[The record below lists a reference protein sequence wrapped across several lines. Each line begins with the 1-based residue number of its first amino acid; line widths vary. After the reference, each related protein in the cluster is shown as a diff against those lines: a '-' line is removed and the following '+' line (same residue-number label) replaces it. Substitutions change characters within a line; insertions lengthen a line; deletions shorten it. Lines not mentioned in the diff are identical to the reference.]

1 MQYISKGIIF
11 AFLAKVFLRLVLN
24 FPTFTDLVN
33 MNYATLKA
41 ENPVKNVLLSGLRGV
56 KMWQVLSKT
65 CLELLK
71 TKVQLLSVV
80 SFFA

>member
-1 MQYISKGIIF
+1 M
-11 AFLAKVFLRLVLN
+11 
-24 FPTFTDLVN
+24 
-33 MNYATLKA
+33 
-41 ENPVKNVLLSGLRGV
+41 KNVLSSGIIGL
-56 KMWQVLSKT
+56 KMGQVLSKT

>member
-1 MQYISKGIIF
+1 
-11 AFLAKVFLRLVLN
+11 
-24 FPTFTDLVN
+24 

-41 ENPVKNVLLSGLRGV
+41 ENLVKNVLPSGIIGV
-56 KMWQVLSKT
+56 KMGQVLSKT

>member
-1 MQYISKGIIF
+1 MSFNI
-11 AFLAKVFLRLVLN
+11 L
-24 FPTFTDLVN
+24 TFTDLVN

-41 ENPVKNVLLSGLRGV
+41 ENPVKNVLPSGIIGV
-56 KMWQVLSKT
+56 KMGQVLSKA

-80 SFFA
+80 SFLHRMP